1 MDRQLVGEDDTLLW
15 LSRGD
20 LRGETEIEIKI

>member
-20 LRGETEIEIKI
+20 LRGEAESEIKV